1 MGQVLRQYW
10 PKRTRLEDERDEIN
24 SKPMDERT
32 LSDWLRLVE
41 IERELDPWGGH
52 LMPYNVGACRSAP
65 VRLACV
71 EGRIEASVCCT
82 PPFHSLKL

>member
-1 MGQVLRQYW
+1 MEAFTSMGQVLRQYW

-52 LMPYNVGACRSAP
+52 LMPYN
-65 VRLACV
+65 
-71 EGRIEASVCCT
+71 
-82 PPFHSLKL
+82 

>member
-52 LMPYNVGACRSAP
+52 LMPYNGHCYAP
-65 VRLACV
+65 RLVAYSC
-71 EGRIEASVCCT
+71 SW
-82 PPFHSLKL
+82 PPFFSLQALGKK